1 MENDS
6 STYIMAEMRYSPL
19 LLFLRI
25 LTRSDF
31 RNIVIVYED
40 RVGIIRFVNET
51 VNDATNFNLW
61 KKSFQVSFEKRTTP
75 RATVDKPTLRS
86 DDHFWHVEHTRVISD
101 SNEIHRAGIEL
112 VYPYTLLRTTI
123 YDPWANDVLPE

>member
-6 STYIMAEMRYSPL
+6 STYMAEMRYSPL

-51 VNDATNFNLW
+51 VNDATNFNL
-61 KKSFQVSFEKRTTP
+61 
-75 RATVDKPTLRS
+75 
-86 DDHFWHVEHTRVISD
+86 
-101 SNEIHRAGIEL
+101 
-112 VYPYTLLRTTI
+112 
-123 YDPWANDVLPE
+123 

>member
-51 VNDATNFNLW
+51 VNDAINFNL
-61 KKSFQVSFEKRTTP
+61 
-75 RATVDKPTLRS
+75 
-86 DDHFWHVEHTRVISD
+86 
-101 SNEIHRAGIEL
+101 
-112 VYPYTLLRTTI
+112 
-123 YDPWANDVLPE
+123 

>member
-6 STYIMAEMRYSPL
+6 STYVAEMRYSLL

-51 VNDATNFNLW
+51 VNDATNFNL
-61 KKSFQVSFEKRTTP
+61 
-75 RATVDKPTLRS
+75 
-86 DDHFWHVEHTRVISD
+86 
-101 SNEIHRAGIEL
+101 
-112 VYPYTLLRTTI
+112 
-123 YDPWANDVLPE
+123 

>member
-6 STYIMAEMRYSPL
+6 STYMAEMRYSLL

-51 VNDATNFNLW
+51 VNDATNFNL
-61 KKSFQVSFEKRTTP
+61 
-75 RATVDKPTLRS
+75 
-86 DDHFWHVEHTRVISD
+86 
-101 SNEIHRAGIEL
+101 
-112 VYPYTLLRTTI
+112 
-123 YDPWANDVLPE
+123 